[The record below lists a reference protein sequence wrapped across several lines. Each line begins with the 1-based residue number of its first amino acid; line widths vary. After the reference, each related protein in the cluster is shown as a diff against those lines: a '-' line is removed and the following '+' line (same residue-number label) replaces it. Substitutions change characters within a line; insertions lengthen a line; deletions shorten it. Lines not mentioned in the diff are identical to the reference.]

1 MKPVYILV
9 AGLLSLSVSLIIG
22 FYFPAISDTAKGF
35 LMGMSIGI
43 LVVGLIKLRR
53 SRSSAENAAQ
63 KS

>member
-9 AGLLSLSVSLIIG
+9 AGLFALSASLLIG

-43 LVVGLIKLRR
+43 LVVGLIKLPHA
-53 SRSSAENAAQ
+53 RSSAE
-63 KS
+63 KTV